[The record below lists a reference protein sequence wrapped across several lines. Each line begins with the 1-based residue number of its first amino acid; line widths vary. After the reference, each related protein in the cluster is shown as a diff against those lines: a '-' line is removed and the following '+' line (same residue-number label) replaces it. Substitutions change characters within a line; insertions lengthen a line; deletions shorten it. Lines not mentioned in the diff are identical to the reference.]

1 MLLRGINL
9 ITVIKW
15 GHDDEYLVQL
25 QFKKNEVTLIKLVEE
40 IEDSWNYVSK
50 FQKLWKFT

>member
-1 MLLRGINL
+1 MKKHHHVLLLRGINL

-40 IEDSWNYVSK
+40 IEDS
-50 FQKLWKFT
+50 